1 MSGNINPGVLLR
13 ILQRVD
19 LELLDALALS
29 RNNDLTAKLELARTR
44 ITILIQTIEN
54 LLSSASES

>member
-1 MSGNINPGVLLR
+1 LR

>member
-1 MSGNINPGVLLR
+1 MAGNINPGVLLR

-29 RNNDLTAKLELARTR
+29 RNNDLTDKLELARTR

>member
-1 MSGNINPGVLLR
+1 MAGNINPGVLLR
-13 ILQRVD
+13 ILQRGD

>member
-1 MSGNINPGVLLR
+1 MANINPGVLLR

-29 RNNDLTAKLELARTR
+29 RNNELTAKLEVARSR
-44 ITILIQTIEN
+44 ITVLIQTIEN

>member
-1 MSGNINPGVLLR
+1 MAGNINPGVLLR